1 MHYYIFFIFIFDET
15 TLWWCSL
22 SSCVVALNIFIS
34 LHSIPIK
41 HIITNFQN
49 DKVQLNNIRAKQGAC
64 LQLWKNSTS
73 PRLSFFF
80 FNFVLFSWYC
90 TNLSPHWLMFLVWQK
105 SEVKYYT
112 GPMFTLHQ
120 INAFEDSEFLVMDM
134 CCGDDGELIGEFTLE
149 NLRRNSG
156 EEIDEVNALSLL
168 VCYQWTAQI
177 EMLAFTKTTTRVTS
191 T

>member
-1 MHYYIFFIFIFDET
+1 MIR
-15 TLWWCSL
+15 C
-22 SSCVVALNIFIS
+22 N
-34 LHSIPIK
+34 SITFVPSRELVFNCEK
-41 HIITNFQN
+41 TAHHL
-49 DKVQLNNIRAKQGAC
+49 VC
-64 LQLWKNSTS
+64 L
-73 PRLSFFF
+73 FFF

-177 EMLAFTKTTTRVTS
+177 EMLAFTKTTTWVTS

>member
-80 FNFVLFSWYC
+80 LTLSCFLDIVRIWVLTGWCFWSDRRVKWSTIQDPCLRSIKSTLLRTVSSWLWTC
-90 TNLSPHWLMFLVWQK
+90 AVGTMASSLGSSRWRT
-105 SEVKYYT
+105 S
-112 GPMFTLHQ
+112 
-120 INAFEDSEFLVMDM
+120 
-134 CCGDDGELIGEFTLE
+134 
-149 NLRRNSG
+149 
-156 EEIDEVNALSLL
+156 EEIQER
-168 VCYQWTAQI
+168 
-177 EMLAFTKTTTRVTS
+177 K
-191 T
+191 